1 MTDVR
6 HITHDPDVAALRAQ
20 LTRVEAL
27 LENIKE
33 GVDLL
38 VCQAPMER
46 PLWSETEGRS

>member
-1 MTDVR
+1 VTDVR
-6 HITHDPDVAALRAQ
+6 HITHDPDLAALRAQ

-33 GVDLL
+33 GVDAL

-46 PLWSETEGRS
+46 TLWEEDDGA